1 MLLVPAGSFTMGAES
16 GAPAE
21 GPAHRVDLPAY
32 YIDRTEVTV
41 EQYRRFVEATGYIPQ
56 GGAWDMFAAPLGRAA
71 PAVNLTWNDAAAY
84 AEWAGKRLPSEQEW
98 EKAARGNSRSDY
110 AWGGSWRDS
119 LANWGDF
126 DPGTRTMGGKDRFE
140 KASPAGALLSDR
152 SFCGALD
159 MGGNVMEWT
168 AGWYQAYPGSRASD
182 PYFGRNLR
190 VTRGG
195 SWEDEDP
202 DDLRVTRRRGLRPH
216 QSSPALGFR
225 TVADPGSL

>member
-1 MLLVPAGSFTMGAES
+1 MVLVPAGAFTMGADS
-16 GAPAE
+16 GAAAE

-41 EQYRRFVEATGYIPQ
+41 EQYRRFVEATGYVPQ
-56 GGAWDMFAAPLGRAA
+56 GGSWDMFGAPLGRAA

-84 AEWAGKRLPSEQEW
+84 AEWAGKRLPSEEEW

-110 AWGGSWRDS
+110 PWGGSWRDS
-119 LANWGDF
+119 SANWGDF
-126 DPGTRTMGGKDRFE
+126 DPRTRTMGAKDRFE
-140 KASPAGALLSDR
+140 KASPAGALSSDR

-168 AGWYQAYPGSRASD
+168 ADWYQAYPGSRASD

-195 SWEDEDP
+195 SWEDSQP
-202 DDLRVTRRRGLRPH
+202 GDLRVTRRRGLRPH
-216 QSSPALGFR
+216 QTSAAVGFR